1 MNRLPYGIKGPY
13 RAKPTCTQ
21 RVWNSLVLV
30 LLGVITV
37 LWLTGCNSLPPNT
50 TLDAQQQL
58 VLDKQVQPMSRNEVI
73 TAVTECT
80 SQGLRAVMLYGKRKV
95 NNYTTDIVVDVTC
108 APKY

>member
-1 MNRLPYGIKGPY
+1 MNPYGIEGPF
-13 RAKPTCTQ
+13 RAKRKPLK
-21 RVWNSLVLV
+21 RYVAIAALVAAGIV
-30 LLGVITV
+30 TV
-37 LWLTGCNSLPPNT
+37 LLTGCSNLPPNT

>member
-1 MNRLPYGIKGPY
+1 MKNLPYGIQGPY
-13 RAKPTCTQ
+13 RAKRPIKRYIAIAAVVVVGFT
-21 RVWNSLVLV
+21 VVL
-30 LLGVITV
+30 
-37 LWLTGCNSLPPNT
+37 LTGCSNLPPNT

>member
-1 MNRLPYGIKGPY
+1 MNPYGIQGPY
-13 RAKPTCTQ
+13 RAKRNPTK
-21 RVWNSLVLV
+21 RYVAIAALVAA
-30 LLGVITV
+30 GVVTV
-37 LWLTGCNSLPPNT
+37 LLTGCSNLPPNT

>member
-1 MNRLPYGIKGPY
+1 MTKLPFGIEGPF
-13 RAKPTCTQ
+13 RAKRQVKRYATIAAL
-21 RVWNSLVLV
+21 VAVGLVVVSLN
-30 LLGVITV
+30 
-37 LWLTGCNSLPPNT
+37 GCSNLPENT
-50 TLDAQQQL
+50 TVDNQQQL
-58 VLDKQVQPMSRNEVI
+58 VIDKQIQPMSRNEVI